1 VSLGAQL
8 VALIGSAHALPTRS
22 GSAAI
27 VAALNCAELSPHAE
41 VIMPAICCPAVFSSI
56 AFAGFTPRLA
66 DVDLSDLCS
75 GPAEIEAQISPR
87 TAAIIAVHSYG
98 RRCAIEEISSL
109 AKDRGLLLIED
120 ACLALGGGSDSRRL
134 GSYGDFSILSFGY
147 DKIIDSGGGG
157 ALLCNDDRLY
167 RRARELLNANPFL
180 ADMPAENRKL
190 VTDRLAGLP
199 EQLSSRRE
207 NARLYEDGLSDEIV
221 QKYPIEEDAVV
232 WRYSVLYRGDRNALL
247 STAAEEN
254 IIITAHYPNLARF
267 RTGPLLPDAET
278 ASAQVINFLVRA
290 GTSHDSIER
299 TIGLINE
306 FDGTP

>member
-1 VSLGAQL
+1 VSLESKLA
-8 VALIGSAHALPTRS
+8 ALIGRAHALPTRS

-27 VAALNCAELSPHAE
+27 VAALTSAGFPPHSE

-75 GPAEIEAQISPR
+75 GPAEIEAQISPQ
-87 TAAIIAVHSYG
+87 TVAIIAVHSYG

-109 AKDRGLLLIED
+109 AEDRGLLLIED
-120 ACLALGGGSDSRRL
+120 ACLALGAGADSRKL

-167 RRARELLNANPFL
+167 QKARELLNANPFL

-190 VTDRLAGLP
+190 AEDCLTSLP
-199 EQLSSRRE
+199 EQLSIRRE
-207 NARLYEDGLSDEIV
+207 NARLYQAGLSDEKV
-221 QKYPIEEDAVV
+221 RKYPIEEDEVV
-232 WRYSVLYRGDRNALL
+232 WRYSVLYRGDRKALL
-247 STAAEEN
+247 SAAAVEN
-254 IIITAHYPNLARF
+254 IIITAHYPSLARF
-267 RTGPLLPDAET
+267 RTGPRLPNAET
-278 ASAQVINFLVRA
+278 VSLQVINFLVRA
-290 GTSHDSIER
+290 GTGHESIQQS
-299 TIGLINE
+299 IGLINE
-306 FDGTP
+306 FDPRA

>member
-1 VSLGAQL
+1 MSLGAQL

-120 ACLALGGGSDSRRL
+120 ACLALGGGSEAMVIFRSSALATTR
-134 GSYGDFSILSFGY
+134 SSI
-147 DKIIDSGGGG
+147 
-157 ALLCNDDRLY
+157 
-167 RRARELLNANPFL
+167 RA
-180 ADMPAENRKL
+180 
-190 VTDRLAGLP
+190 
-199 EQLSSRRE
+199 
-207 NARLYEDGLSDEIV
+207 
-221 QKYPIEEDAVV
+221 AVAPC
-232 WRYSVLYRGDRNALL
+232 SAM
-247 STAAEEN
+247 T
-254 IIITAHYPNLARF
+254 
-267 RTGPLLPDAET
+267 TG
-278 ASAQVINFLVRA
+278 
-290 GTSHDSIER
+290 SIE
-299 TIGLINE
+299 GHANC
-306 FDGTP
+306 

>member
-1 VSLGAQL
+1 MSLEAQL
-8 VALIGSAHALPTRS
+8 AALIGSAHALPTRS

-27 VAALNCAELSPHAE
+27 VAALTSAGFSPHAE

-56 AFAGFTPRLA
+56 AFAGFTPQLA
-66 DVDLSDLCS
+66 DVALSDLCS
-75 GPAEIEAQISPR
+75 GPAEIEAQISSR

-134 GSYGDFSILSFGY
+134 GSYGDLSILSFGY

-167 RRARELLNANPFL
+167 PSARGLLNANPL
-180 ADMPAENRKL
+180 LGDIPAENRKF
-190 VTDRLAGLP
+190 VAERLAGLP
-199 EQLSSRRE
+199 EELASRRE
-207 NARLYEDGLSDEIV
+207 NARLYRDGLSEERV

-247 STAAEEN
+247 SAAADEN
-254 IIITAHYPNLARF
+254 IIITAHYPSLARF
-267 RTGPLLPDAET
+267 RTGPLLPNAET
-278 ASAQVINFLVRA
+278 VSAQVINLLVRA
-290 GTSHDSIER
+290 GTGHDSIER
-299 TIGLINE
+299 TIRLINE
-306 FDGTP
+306 FDGSS

>member
-1 VSLGAQL
+1 
-8 VALIGSAHALPTRS
+8 
-22 GSAAI
+22 
-27 VAALNCAELSPHAE
+27 
-41 VIMPAICCPAVFSSI
+41 MPAWHW
-56 AFAGFTPRLA
+56 G
-66 DVDLSDLCS
+66 
-75 GPAEIEAQISPR
+75 EA
-87 TAAIIAVHSYG
+87 
-98 RRCAIEEISSL
+98 
-109 AKDRGLLLIED
+109 
-120 ACLALGGGSDSRRL
+120 RRL

-147 DKIIDSGGGG
+147 DKIIDSVGGD
-157 ALLCNDDRLY
+157 AVLCNDDRLY

-180 ADMPAENRKL
+180 ADIPAENRKL
-190 VTDRLAGLP
+190 VADRLAGLP

-267 RTGPLLPDAET
+267 RTGPLLPNAET